1 MHFTNLVSLWFY
13 QQFLLLALTLTCAFA
28 ARLDGMRQMQIDEP
42 VARRDIIII
51 DNDNSLTEGGFPN
64 LADAVA
70 ATLALTTTALSQTGL
85 AATLVKAVGTSSSFV
100 GIPTWPR
107 TVAWATIAVVNTA
120 AAATGLLLWLQ
131 CTPVQ
136 KTFQNVDFGF
146 CWPGRVMIVAQIVNA
161 GESISCPALLNLV
174 WACLL
179 TLTSFVLSQLSLA
192 RQMSCCRSPLC
203 TSFIPRRASR
213 ATKSEHGSVRNWG
226 SRESTLL
233 LPPPNT

>member
-1 MHFTNLVSLWFY
+1 MHFANLPSLCSY

-28 ARLDGMRQMQIDEP
+28 ARLDSMRQIQINEP
-42 VARRDIIII
+42 DVASRDVIMI

-70 ATLALTTTALSQTGL
+70 ATLALATTALSQTGL
-85 AATLVKAVGTSSSFV
+85 AATLVKAVGTSSSLV

-161 GESISCPALLNLV
+161 GESISCPELLNLV
-174 WACLL
+174 WACL
-179 TLTSFVLSQLSLA
+179 LTSFVLSQLSLA

-203 TSFIPRRASR
+203 TSFTPRRASG
-213 ATKSEHGSVRNWG
+213 ATKSEHGSVRKWG

-233 LPPPNT
+233 LPPSIT

>member
-1 MHFTNLVSLWFY
+1 M
-13 QQFLLLALTLTCAFA
+13 
-28 ARLDGMRQMQIDEP
+28 DEP

-70 ATLALTTTALSQTGL
+70 ATVALATTALSQTGL
-85 AATLVKAVGTSSSFV
+85 AATLVKAVGFSRKGSSSSSFI

-161 GESISCPALLNLV
+161 GESFLSSFFSLTYDLV
-174 WACLL
+174 WVCLL
-179 TLTSFVLSQLSLA
+179 TTSVLSQLSLA
-192 RQMSCCRSPLC
+192 RQMSRCRSPLC
-203 TSFIPRRASR
+203 TSFTPRRASR
-213 ATKSEHGSVRNWG
+213 ATKSEHGSVRNWA

-233 LPPPNT
+233 LPPPII